1 MKLQERKG
9 TLDLNRDGLIL
20 WSGTDENIQESDSV
34 GLIMNKGL
42 KSISDSMKQCNPSC
56 GGWYQSRDP

>member
-9 TLDLNRDGLIL
+9 MLDLNRDDLIL
-20 WSGTDENIQESDSV
+20 WSQTDENIQESDSV

-42 KSISDSMKQCNPSC
+42 KYISDTMNQCNPSC
-56 GGWYQSRDP
+56 GG

>member
-9 TLDLNRDGLIL
+9 VLDLNRDYLIL
-20 WSGTDENIQESDSV
+20 QSQTDENIQESDSV

-42 KSISDSMKQCNPSC
+42 KYISDSMNQCNPGC
-56 GGWYQSRDP
+56 GG